1 MSYTKQMLRMDKIQH
16 KLNIDQLIQDDSFI
30 LWSLLPADDLEQTWI
45 RDYLILYPEEK
56 ENIERARDKVRSLK
70 FNRQR
75 LSSIEKDSLKQTIK
89 KDLIKR
95 QKSKKIRLIWQYA
108 AACILCISI
117 LGSLYLMNEEST
129 LRNDENPF
137 LTNIDLDSGQT
148 EVELHLPQEKIQVAD
163 NATISINHQGNVN
176 VEDKKIKNIELIDKE
191 GNRKADKNNT
201 KETRLNVLS
210 VPEGRRSS
218 LILPD
223 GTKVLVNSGTILQFP
238 EVFDKD
244 KRVIFLEG
252 EAYMEV
258 AKDAS
263 RPFYVKTN
271 QMEVKVLGTS
281 FCVIAYKDE
290 NYQSVVLKEG
300 SVSVE
305 GYNAGKQI
313 IKPNDQLI
321 LENGQMSVNQVNIY
335 DHISWIDGIL
345 QFQEKDLGEVLR
357 SLSRYYRVRFS
368 YSADIESL
376 KCTGK
381 LVLFDNIDQVFQT
394 LQKSL
399 SISFRY
405 EGEIIEVKNINN
417 KK

>member
-1 MSYTKQMLRMDKIQH
+1 MSYTKQILRMDKIQH
-16 KLNIDQLIQDDSFI
+16 KLNVEQLIHDDSFI
-30 LWSLLPADDLEQTWI
+30 LWSLLPADDAEQTWI

-56 ENIERARDKVRSLK
+56 ENIERAREMVRSLK
-70 FNRQR
+70 LNNQR
-75 LSSIEKDSLKQTIK
+75 LSTAEKESLKRTIK
-89 KDLIKR
+89 NDLIKR
-95 QKSKKIRLIWQYA
+95 KKSKKIRLIWQSA

-117 LGSLYLMNEEST
+117 LGSLYLINEKST
-129 LRNDENPF
+129 FRNDENPF
-137 LTNIDLDSGQT
+137 LTNIELEAGQT

-163 NATISINHQGNVN
+163 NATISVNHQGKIK
-176 VEDKKIKNIELIDKE
+176 VEEEEEIKNIELTGKE
-191 GNRKADKNNT
+191 DNADENNT
-201 KETRLNVLS
+201 KENRLNVLS

-223 GTKVLVNSGTILQFP
+223 GTKVWVNSGTILQFP
-238 EVFDKD
+238 EVFDKN

-252 EAYMEV
+252 EAYLEV

-281 FCVIAYKDE
+281 FCVMAYKDE

-300 SVSVE
+300 SVSVD
-305 GYNAGKQI
+305 GYNVGKQI

-321 LENGQMSVNQVNIY
+321 LENGQISVNQVDIY
-335 DHISWIDGIL
+335 DYISWIDGVL
-345 QFQEKDLGEVLR
+345 QFHEKNLGEVLHT
-357 SLSRYYRVRFS
+357 LSRYYRVQFS
-368 YSADIESL
+368 YSTDIESL
-376 KCTGK
+376 KCSGK

-394 LQKSL
+394 LQKSF
-399 SISFRY
+399 SISFHH

>member
-1 MSYTKQMLRMDKIQH
+1 MDKIQH
-16 KLNIDQLIQDDSFI
+16 KLNIDQLIHDDSFI

-56 ENIERARDKVRSLK
+56 ENIERAREMVRSLK
-70 FNRQR
+70 FNNQR
-75 LSSIEKDSLKQTIK
+75 LSTTEKESLKRTIK
-89 KDLIKR
+89 NDLIKR

-117 LGSLYLMNEEST
+117 LGSLYLINQEST
-129 LRNDENPF
+129 LRNNENPF
-137 LTNIDLDSGQT
+137 LTDVELEADQT

-163 NATISINHQGNVN
+163 NATISVNHQGKIK
-176 VEDKKIKNIELIDKE
+176 VEEEEEIKNIELTGKE
-191 GNRKADKNNT
+191 GNADENNT
-201 KETRLNVLS
+201 KENRLNVLS

-223 GTKVLVNSGTILQFP
+223 GTKVWVNSGTILQFP
-238 EVFDKD
+238 EVFDKN

-252 EAYMEV
+252 EAYLEV

-281 FCVIAYKDE
+281 FCVMAYKDE

-321 LENGQMSVNQVNIY
+321 LENGQISVNQVNIY
-335 DHISWIDGIL
+335 DYISWIDGVL
-345 QFQEKDLGEVLR
+345 QFHEKNLDEVLR

-368 YSADIESL
+368 YSTDIESL
-376 KCTGK
+376 KCSGK
-381 LVLFDNIDQVFQT
+381 LVLFDNLDQVFQT
-394 LQKSL
+394 LRKSL
-399 SISFRY
+399 SISFHQD
-405 EGEIIEVKNINN
+405 GDVIEVKSINN
-417 KK
+417 QK